1 VSSAH
6 LLLPQQQ
13 PTVTHTRNL
22 STSFSC
28 PTGKPY
34 GLLSLLEEECSLGNA
49 TDLSYIAKIDKTFG
63 TGKSAANKFY
73 VKNKTRPDC
82 FSVCHFAGAVEYN
95 VAGFL
100 DKNRDTLSVTAREV
114 GVVLQFILLL
124 VVLGAQSYKRAFGG
138 LQCSSECSHCNCA

>member
-1 VSSAH
+1 
-6 LLLPQQQ
+6 
-13 PTVTHTRNL
+13 
-22 STSFSC
+22 
-28 PTGKPY
+28 
-34 GLLSLLEEECSLGNA
+34 LSLLEEECSLGNA

-73 VKNKTRPDC
+73 VKNKTKPDC

-114 GVVLQFILLL
+114 RMVLLVWSLLL
-124 VVLGAQSYKRAFGG
+124 AVV
-138 LQCSSECSHCNCA
+138 E

>member
-1 VSSAH
+1 VFQQARDSDSGQQWRLFVSD
-6 LLLPQQQ
+6 LLF
-13 PTVTHTRNL
+13 
-22 STSFSC
+22 SFPC

-73 VKNKTRPDC
+73 VKNKTKPDC

-114 GVVLQFILLL
+114 GV
-124 VVLGAQSYKRAFGG
+124 G
-138 LQCSSECSHCNCA
+138 CCASCYW